1 MILTIAAREWRSLFL
16 SPLAWTLLAVA
27 QGLLAWIF
35 LLLVQ
40 DFQVLQGRL
49 AGLDNAPGVTDL
61 VAAPLFRAA
70 AWCLLLI
77 TPLLTMRLFAE
88 EHRAGTLET
97 LLAAPVTETQVVLA
111 KFAAAYAAFLLL
123 WLPTLAYAAILR
135 QCGANLP
142 PLDWGPVAAAYLG
155 TALIGA
161 FFVAL
166 GLLGSLLTRHQAVAA
181 VASLA
186 ATGLALSGGR
196 LPFYAHTAPF
206 RDFAAAISATR
217 HAADFA
223 AGIVDTRTVVWYV
236 GGTALLLFTAIR
248 ILEARRLR

>member
-1 MILTIAAREWRSLFL
+1 MSAFFPLWRRELGAYVRTSIGYVAGTFFLAIAGLGLWRQAAQLAQTAAEGDLTQNLFGT
-16 SPLAWTLLAVA
+16 SVYWLA
-27 QGLLAWIF
+27 
-35 LLLVQ
+35 LLV
-40 DFQVLQGRL
+40 
-49 AGLDNAPGVTDL
+49 A
-61 VAAPLFRAA
+61 
-70 AWCLLLI
+70 

-88 EHRAGTLET
+88 ERRSGTLET

-135 QCGANLP
+135 ACGANLP
-142 PLDWGPVAAAYLG
+142 ILDWGPVAAAYLG
-155 TALIGA
+155 TALVGA
-161 FFVAL
+161 FFLAL
-166 GLLGSLLTRHQAVAA
+166 GLLCSLLTRHQAVAA
-181 VASLA
+181 VACVT

-206 RDFAAAISATR
+206 LDFAAAIAATR
-217 HAADFA
+217 HVADFA